1 VIAGIDPGLASAV
14 FFFDPRQPASGEAF
28 DLPVHVLAHSA
39 IIGLA

>member
-1 VIAGIDPGLASAV
+1 VIVGIDPGLSGGL

-28 DLPVHVLAHSA
+28 DLPVHLLAHSA